1 MQASAECSATCQVS
15 FKNQLGR
22 GLRSMVTG
30 ILFGLASCA
39 DANIEARE
47 GYVDVPGGRIWY
59 QSLGSRPEDGVPLL
73 VIHGGPGFGS
83 CTYISTLTEIAEDR
97 PVIIYDQ
104 LGAGR
109 SDQPTDTTLWR
120 IPRFLEE
127 IAELRAALSLDDVHI
142 LGHSWGGTLTMEY
155 MLTQPRGVRSVIFV
169 GPLLG
174 TERWVKDA
182 RLLRAELPEDLQDA
196 LQEGEESSRFTSPEY
211 LEATDSFYARFF
223 VRSQWPPPELPGCE
237 SDTGPNMEVYQY
249 MWGPT
254 EFTATGTL
262 SNLDRIGRLPDL
274 KLPTLFVVGEYDE
287 IPVETVLEFQ
297 KLVPGSIVEV
307 IEDAGHMVH
316 IDQPAPFNTA
326 VREFLAGIDS
336 P

>member
-1 MQASAECSATCQVS
+1 MQANAGWSVNGKVPP
-15 FKNQLGR
+15 KNQRR
-22 GLRSMVTG
+22 GGPLSIVIG
-30 ILFGLASCA
+30 ILFSLASCA
-39 DANIEARE
+39 DANSEARE
-47 GYVDVPGGRIWY
+47 GYVEVPGGRVWY
-59 QSLGSRPEDGVPLL
+59 ETIGSRSQDGIPLL

-83 CTYISTLTEIAEDR
+83 CTYVSTLTEIAEDR

-127 IAELRAALSLDDVHI
+127 IAELRTALNLDEVHI

-155 MLTQPRGVRSVIFV
+155 MLTQPTGVRSVVFV

-174 TERWVKDA
+174 TERWVEDA
-182 RLLRAELPEDLQDA
+182 RFLRAQLPDNLQVA
-196 LQEGEESSRFTSPEY
+196 LQEGEESGRFTSPRY

-237 SDTGPNMEVYQY
+237 SDTGPNMEVYRY

-262 SNLDRIGRLPDL
+262 ANLDRIGQLPDL
-274 KLPTLFVVGEYDE
+274 KVPTLFVVGEYDE

-297 KLVPGSIVEV
+297 ELVARSIVEV

-316 IDQPAPFNTA
+316 IDQPALFNAA
-326 VREFLAGIDS
+326 VKNFLAGIDS